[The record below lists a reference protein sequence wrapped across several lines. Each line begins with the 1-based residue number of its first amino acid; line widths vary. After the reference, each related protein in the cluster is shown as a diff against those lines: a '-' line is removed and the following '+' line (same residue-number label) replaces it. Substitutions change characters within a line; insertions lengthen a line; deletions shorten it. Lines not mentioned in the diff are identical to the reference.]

1 MHVRYIFCMYTVVY
15 VSVHIRVQIYIPY
28 TVHCTKNFANPHK
41 LLCHGSHLWRLALA
55 SHCLPQLGEQ
65 CFAKYG
71 FMAEYMD
78 S

>member
-1 MHVRYIFCMYTVVY
+1 MYVY
-15 VSVHIRVQIYIPY
+15 VYTFVQY
-28 TVHCTKNFANPHK
+28 KAQNFVNPRE
-41 LLCHGSHLWRLALA
+41 LLRHGLHLWRLALA
-55 SHCLPQLGEQ
+55 LHCLPQPGEQ